1 MKYCKCDFCDNEIS
15 LEEAE
20 EFKICFG
27 KEEYDVCEEC
37 FDKLYDLINKKS
49 IQYKSNKGTL
59 VNLLYK
65 YVIIDYIK
73 SLDGYDK
80 NKTFY
85 IAQEENQNLIIF
97 NDAPVFITDLGWTS
111 VSGSSKLLKLDELAS
126 DWDSSYF
133 EIKGEK

>member
-1 MKYCKCDFCDNEIS
+1 MKYCKCDFCDIKIS

-20 EFKICFG
+20 EYKICFG
-27 KEEYDVCEEC
+27 KKEYDVCEGC
-37 FDKLYDLINKKS
+37 FIKLYDLINKKS

-73 SLDGYDK
+73 SLDGYNK

-85 IAQEENQNLIIF
+85 IAQDENKNLIIF
-97 NDAPVFITDLGWTS
+97 DAAPVFITDLGWKS
-111 VSGSSKLLKLDELAS
+111 VSGSSNLLKLNELAS
-126 DWDSSYF
+126 DWNKSYF
-133 EIKGEK
+133 KLKGEK